1 MLQCDSVVFSKE
13 RMIFFSQ
20 KKFLLCEDEELLNS
34 FMKAV
39 VSLETVNYHCL
50 FFLACSIF
58 FNSLALK

>member
-20 KKFLLCEDEELLNS
+20 KKCLLCEDEELLNS

-39 VSLETVNYHCL
+39 VSLETEL
-50 FFLACSIF
+50 
-58 FNSLALK
+58 SLPVLSGM